1 VIGWHFW
8 VLLQEISANSDC
20 VTRKGIATEPLFEL
34 EHALR
39 AKYLIS
45 RPNAMNVR
53 VNQRL
58 LGRARS

>member
-1 VIGWHFW
+1 MIGWHFW

-20 VTRKGIATEPLFEL
+20 VTRKGIANEPLVEL

-39 AKYLIS
+39 AKKVS
-45 RPNAMNVR
+45 MPQCNERAG

-58 LGRARS
+58 LG